1 MRAECARFEPE
12 TGLAQ
17 ARGKIGLQAMQGLRN
32 PAHAEVGDMVVAPA
46 SGHIEGK
53 LESWRPH
60 GIGRNPQIRH
70 TLRRDIADEC
80 QRRMQRILAHQA
92 TAQTRMQLPRQRMQ
106 TRSRRNI
113 RPEREKHPR
122 CRGPAHFTSLC

>member
-17 ARGKIGLQAMQGLRN
+17 ARGKIGLQSMQGWRN

-60 GIGRNPQIRH
+60 AIGRDPQIRH
-70 TLRRDIADEC
+70 TLRRDIANEC

-92 TAQTRMQLPRQRMQ
+92 TAQARMQLPRQRMQ
-106 TRSRRNI
+106 TRSRCGI
-113 RPEREKHPR
+113 RPKREKHAR
-122 CRGPAHFTSLC
+122 CRSAGHFTPLC